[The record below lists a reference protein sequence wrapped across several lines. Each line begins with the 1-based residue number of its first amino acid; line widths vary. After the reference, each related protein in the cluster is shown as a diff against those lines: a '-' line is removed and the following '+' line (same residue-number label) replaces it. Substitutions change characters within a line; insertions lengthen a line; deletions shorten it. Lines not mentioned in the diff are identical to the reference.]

1 MLDPYTSMHFTS
13 ENAQLYDICLS
24 VCLSQTQDHLDVCVA
39 DGATTTLTFRLVD
52 ARLAE
57 VLVAMWHKC
66 DTCIALC
73 YESYLAVEMI
83 LGMGFPFP
91 LGIAQWESHGN
102 GNWLQNWEWEWEGMG
117 IDHVRM
123 GGNGNVKSHS
133 GSSPPS
139 SRSCR
144 WLT

>member
-24 VCLSQTQDHLDVCVA
+24 VCLSQTQDHLDVGVA

-73 YESYLAVEMI
+73 VSPVI
-83 LGMGFPFP
+83 PRSRDDP
-91 LGIAQWESHGN
+91 QNGISIPIGNSPVGIPWE
-102 GNWLQNWEWEWEGMG
+102 
-117 IDHVRM
+117 
-123 GGNGNVKSHS
+123 
-133 GSSPPS
+133 
-139 SRSCR
+139 
-144 WLT
+144 